1 MWTLKKRAE
10 AIKCKQLQARVAA
23 AAAAAV
29 ARAQAAAEVVW
40 RAQEVARSAEARWE
54 NSYSRCVLHSVRRDG
69 THYVPKDGAL
79 TLAVHACY
87 ERCVCHPFTH
97 TVPIIC
103 SITCFTTG
111 LNHGT
116 TLRELWELERR
127 LSHDMYDER
136 RFNDG
141 WFEEEWGLDHAVRRQ
156 DYFRLFY
163 LAAATGGSTFITL
176 PTGRDFEVEVQVV
189 AEARARAEGEKRA
202 TKRAR
207 ARKSVEMEQ
216 ILSKARAREGARA
229 AREAQRKEE
238 RRQREKREERQRVEK
253 QRVEMEE
260 RQRVEME
267 ERARKR
273 ARESAEE
280 EKKAEARA
288 SKKAKSS
295 KGAGTE
301 STQRHKAARGK
312 VCPVCHRVF
321 KSELV
326 MQGHLRDKQDW
337 KHQQYRRGSA
347 GSTSTAAN
355 GEKKAS
361 GRGPAAV
368 GFDASGRGD
377 GGRSSTQKHPAAA
390 RRQGSYGGDRYHG
403 FFGSCSGGCIGSF
416 SADDENELAMQGV
429 NPWDDDAGAV
439 LAVLNGDYY

>member
-1 MWTLKKRAE
+1 VITPGLCWCGTDYKASRKECCMWTLKKRAE
-10 AIKCKQLQARVAA
+10 AVKCKQLQARVAA
-23 AAAAAV
+23 AAAAAA
-29 ARAQAAAEVVW
+29 ARAQAAADVVW

-87 ERCVCHPFTH
+87 ER
-97 TVPIIC
+97 
-103 SITCFTTG
+103 
-111 LNHGT
+111 
-116 TLRELWELERR
+116 ELWELEKR

-207 ARKSVEMEQ
+207 ARKSVEIEQ

-377 GGRSSTQKHPAAA
+377 GGRSSSQKHPAAA

-403 FFGSCSGGCIGSF
+403 FFGRCSGGCIGSF

-439 LAVLNGDYY
+439 LAALNGDYYIQRRW